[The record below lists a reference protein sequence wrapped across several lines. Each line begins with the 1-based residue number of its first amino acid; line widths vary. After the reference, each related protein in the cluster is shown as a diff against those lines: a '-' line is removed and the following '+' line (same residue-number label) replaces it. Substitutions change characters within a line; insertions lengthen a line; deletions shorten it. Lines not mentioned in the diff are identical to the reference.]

1 MHQYFSRKRTNKYK
15 QWWNM

>member
-15 QWWNM
+15 QWWYM